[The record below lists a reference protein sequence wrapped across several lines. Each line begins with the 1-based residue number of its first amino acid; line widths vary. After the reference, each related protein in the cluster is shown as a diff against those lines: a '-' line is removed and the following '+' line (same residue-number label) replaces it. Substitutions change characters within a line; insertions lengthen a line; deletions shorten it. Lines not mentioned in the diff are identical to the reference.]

1 MLTPIF
7 TGSFKKDRRLMTKR
21 GRDMDKLTDVMK
33 LLVNERPL
41 LPKHCNHPLQGNYKG
56 KWECHVEPDWLLV
69 YRKAGQ
75 EVIFYR
81 TGTHSDLF

>member
-7 TGSFKKDRRLMTKR
+7 TGSFKKDRRLMAKR

-33 LLVNERPL
+33 LLVNEQPL

-56 KWECHVEPDWLLV
+56 KWVPRAHNIFCVK
-69 YRKAGQ
+69 RK
-75 EVIFYR
+75 IHN
-81 TGTHSDLF
+81 GTLSP